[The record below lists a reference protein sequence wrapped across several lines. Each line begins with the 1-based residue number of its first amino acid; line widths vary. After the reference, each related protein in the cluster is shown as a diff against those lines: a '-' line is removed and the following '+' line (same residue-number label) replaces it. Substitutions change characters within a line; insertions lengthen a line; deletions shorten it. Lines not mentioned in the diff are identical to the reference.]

1 VTGGGPPDKP
11 AQRPAPAAS
20 SARTAEREDWRRA
33 LHAASSA
40 FGPLAFQLPGHG
52 GTLALASLAGLAL
65 VLEGARKTIP
75 TVQRV
80 VGTLGRA
87 VFRPGEERGISGPTA
102 LAVGYLAAW
111 SLFDARSA
119 AAAIVVAGLA
129 DPAAALV
136 GRRWGRPGGKS
147 MAGSAA
153 CAGTAAVTLL
163 ACGYSPASALIGGAV
178 AAVAERA
185 PWRAADNILVP
196 LAVGGALAILG
207 TR

>member
-1 VTGGGPPDKP
+1 M
-11 AQRPAPAAS
+11 
-20 SARTAEREDWRRA
+20 
-33 LHAASSA
+33 LHAASA
-40 FGPLAFQLPGHG
+40 ALGPLALQLHGHG
-52 GTLALASLAGLAL
+52 GTAVLVSLAGLAL
-65 VLEGARKTIP
+65 VLDAARKTIP

-111 SLFDARSA
+111 VLFDARSA
-119 AAAIVVAGLA
+119 AAAIVVSGLA
-129 DPAAALV
+129 DPAAALA

-147 MAGSAA
+147 VAGSAA
-153 CAGTAAVTLL
+153 CGGTAAVTLL

-178 AAVAERA
+178 AAVAERS
-185 PWRAADNILVP
+185 PWRGADNVLVP
-196 LAVGGALAILG
+196 LAVGGALAVLG

>member
-1 VTGGGPPDKP
+1 MTGGGPPDGP
-11 AQRPAPAAS
+11 AQRPAPAA
-20 SARTAEREDWRRA
+20 SARTAEREDWRRT
-33 LHAASSA
+33 LHAASAA
-40 FGPLAFQLPGHG
+40 FGPLALQLPGHG
-52 GTLALASLAGLAL
+52 GTVALASLAGLAL
-65 VLEGARKTIP
+65 VLEAARSRIP
-75 TVQRV
+75 AVQRM

-87 VFRPGEERGISGPTA
+87 VFRPGEEHGISGPTA

-111 SLFDARSA
+111 GLFDARSA
-119 AAAIVVAGLA
+119 AAAIVVSGLA

-147 MAGSAA
+147 AAGSAA
-153 CAGTAAVTLL
+153 CAGTAAVALL
-163 ACGYSPASALIGGAV
+163 ACGYPPAPALIGGAV

-196 LAVGGALAILG
+196 LAVGGALAMLG